1 MAHIQDKKIYF
12 ISGLP
17 RAGSTLLANLLLQN
31 PRFHASA
38 TSGIADVLF
47 GIRNQWDNLIE
58 FKAAPNDAAK
68 VRVLQSILSAY
79 YADIEKPVIFD
90 KSRSWLSLLEV
101 AETALSHEIK
111 VLVPVRDITDVLSS
125 FEKLWRKRSAS
136 GQMGQEQ
143 KYYFQFQTIE
153 GRLETWMRNDE
164 PVGLAYNR
172 VRDAVIRGHRAKLHF
187 VEFKQ
192 LTEQPQAAMQA
203 IYDFLE
209 EPQYIHDFEQV
220 EQQTTENDLIH
231 GVPGLHTIRQKVA
244 SVPVDWPVILGKAG
258 EPYQNLEFW
267 RKL

>member
-1 MAHIQDKKIYF
+1 M
-12 ISGLP
+12 
-17 RAGSTLLANLLLQN
+17 
-31 PRFHASA
+31 
-38 TSGIADVLF
+38 
-47 GIRNQWDNLIE
+47 
-58 FKAAPNDAAK
+58 
-68 VRVLQSILSAY
+68 RVLQSILPAY
-79 YADIEKPVIFD
+79 YADIKKPIIFD
-90 KSRSWLSLLEV
+90 KSRSWLSLLEL
-101 AETALSHEIK
+101 AGTALPHEIK

-136 GQMGQEQ
+136 GQMGQEH

-172 VRDAVIRGHRAKLHF
+172 LRDAVIRGHRAKLHF

-192 LTEQPQAAMQA
+192 LTEHPNEAMKE

-209 EPQYIHDFEQV
+209 EPQFTHDFQQV
-220 EQQTTENDLIH
+220 LQQTTENDFVH
-231 GVPGLHTIRQKVA
+231 GVPDLHTIRQKVA
-244 SVPVDWPVILGKAG
+244 PVPVDWPMILGKAG